1 MSFNLPTVYPITDT
15 SVAGLSHTEQ
25 VKRLL
30 EGGATII
37 QLREK
42 QIEARSF
49 FEDAVAALRLT
60 RAAGAKLIINDRVDI
75 ALAAQA
81 DGVHLGQTDM
91 PVEAARRLLG
101 ANSIIGFSTH
111 TLEQARVAL
120 NLTIDYLAF
129 GPIYPTAT
137 KQNPDAVTGLSDLV
151 RVKSLAGKLLVV
163 AIGGI
168 NFENVREVMAAG
180 ADSVAVISAV
190 LSNPSRMPQ
199 NLRNLSRIAE
209 NRR

>member
-1 MSFNLPTVYPITDT
+1 VSFNLPTVYPITDT

>member
-1 MSFNLPTVYPITDT
+1 VSFNLPTVYPITDT

-42 QIEARSF
+42 QTGARSF
-49 FEDAVAALRLT
+49 FEDSVAALHLT

-111 TLEQARVAL
+111 TLEQARMAL
-120 NLTIDYLAF
+120 NLAIDYLAF
-129 GPIYPTAT
+129 GPVYPTAT
-137 KQNPDAVTGLSDLV
+137 KQNPDAVTGLSELV

-180 ADSVAVISAV
+180 ADSVALISAV
-190 LSNPSRMPQ
+190 LSNPPKIAQ
-199 NLRNLSRIAE
+199 NIRKLSRIAE
-209 NRR
+209 TSQ